1 MLTAATVSSA
11 KPALKAYKISDGCG
25 LYLQVMTNGSRLWRL
40 KYRVDM
46 DGRRAEKLLSLGPYP
61 RSAMRKLALLRRQC
75 GCRCEWTFAA
85 RLQTSRLAQ
94 AGGAV
99 R

>member
-11 KPALKAYKISDGCG
+11 KPALKAYKISDGRS
-25 LYLQVMTNGSRLWRL
+25 LHLRVMTNGSRLWRL

-61 RSAMRKLALLRRQC
+61 RISHAQARAAAEAVRVSLRTDLRRA
-75 GCRCEWTFAA
+75 TPD
-85 RLQTSRLAQ
+85 
-94 AGGAV
+94 
-99 R
+99 